1 MTIKLSRD
9 QAEAVALAILSQE
22 PRFADTWLGR
32 ASRILRNRWTSDL
45 QFDDEVAIGK
55 MPEPSIDSPGSP
67 YWGVFHRK

>member
-32 ASRILRNRWTSDL
+32 ASRILRNRWMSDL